1 MPVGEVVGD
10 RIRGAG
16 HWRGLALCCAKALRR
31 GTIDHLPWPG
41 RGRPDQME
49 VVRRLVL
56 DAGEFG
62 HEDYDR
68 DRWPTWRDWVAGTAQ
83 IPSRAIALERLRTS
97 RRRTAQSDNAAIAQD
112 SDLAY
117 NYDYEDDELGSRQ
130 DTVFRPG
137 GGSGSDS

>member
-16 HWRGLALCCAKALRR
+16 HWVGLALCCAKALRR

-56 DAGEFG
+56 DACDGPYSGVPRYRSETTK
-62 HEDYDR
+62 EPE
-68 DRWPTWRDWVAGTAQ
+68 PT
-83 IPSRAIALERLRTS
+83 L
-97 RRRTAQSDNAAIAQD
+97 
-112 SDLAY
+112 
-117 NYDYEDDELGSRQ
+117 
-130 DTVFRPG
+130 DTGPLLQG
-137 GGSGSDS
+137 

>member
-16 HWRGLALCCAKALRR
+16 HWRSLALCCAKALRR
-31 GTIDHLPWPG
+31 GTIDDLPWPG

-68 DRWPTWRDWVAGTAQ
+68 DRWPTWRDWVAGAAQ
-83 IPSRAIALERLRTS
+83 IPSRAIALERLRTPGRPETAATLEQS
-97 RRRTAQSDNAAIAQD
+97 VLRLGELHHDEGHQKRTA
-112 SDLAY
+112 
-117 NYDYEDDELGSRQ
+117 RQ
-130 DTVFRPG
+130 
-137 GGSGSDS
+137 